1 MLRLLILCVFVG
13 CEVDISDE
21 ERVLRAFD
29 LATEFG
35 PCTGITRL
43 ERYVVPADM
52 SCNCV
57 DRQAKNSSHFA
68 PPQCCAA
75 MAVVTHAV
83 WLESQHHNSEQL
95 CLHVAFAASTLQPY
109 TTSLDCCSAV
119 IAVQFSSFRGL

>member
-13 CEVDISDE
+13 FEVDISDE

-57 DRQAKNSSHFA
+57 DRQATNTSHIA
-68 PPQCCAA
+68 PRQCYAA

-83 WLESQHHNSEQL
+83 WLESQHHQQRAVVPAPGL
-95 CLHVAFAASTLQPY
+95 CSINPATLHYKLGMLQ
-109 TTSLDCCSAV
+109 
-119 IAVQFSSFRGL
+119 R